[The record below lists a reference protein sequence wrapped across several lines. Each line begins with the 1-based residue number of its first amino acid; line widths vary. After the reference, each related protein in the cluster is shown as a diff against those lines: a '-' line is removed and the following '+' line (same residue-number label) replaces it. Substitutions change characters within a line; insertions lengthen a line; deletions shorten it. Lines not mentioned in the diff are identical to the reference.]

1 MGFAHPPFSS
11 RSNSPSATLPPVDVS
26 IPDKAIR
33 KRVSRGQILG
43 FLLWSLLGFLLMGAL
58 AYRPLLEMAEGM
70 LRVGWAQYF
79 GWKVAGGKE
88 FLLYC
93 LNRQECAQVL
103 LRAFPGGEMG
113 LYGGLSL
120 WFLLGGV
127 LFLRPK
133 RVAVSLRYGQHF
145 ATKEEVAPLVERRS
159 PEAIVDSGLPGA
171 PEPKE
176 GKLMGYLGVWMGES
190 LEAAKAF
197 REKKGKPKDR
207 LFLRLP
213 PRVERIHTITYAG
226 TGGGKTVG
234 IFRPRIAL
242 DAAEGNIAIIFDT
255 KYPNPGDSY
264 LDVRDWFRAF
274 GRKVRIIDPFGME
287 TGEEAV
293 QLPVLK
299 EVRDF
304 PSALDAARLI
314 YPPDIENAD
323 AASRVFVANARSLL
337 AGILYALST
346 SSTERLSFQEAA
358 KVANLDTASL
368 QNWFRRYPEAMAA
381 IQSTLAADKYVLSG
395 AQNRLVTDLEI
406 FVLDSADRLFQDGP
420 RAVSV
425 RELLRE
431 PGMIHLVFPERYIRG
446 SAGRAILRFF
456 KRFFDQAILRYA
468 EELGRPLDIHVNYYY
483 DELALFGFLPDLDS
497 DLATLRSRNIS
508 VHMATQSRAQMEAIY
523 GERWEA
529 TENNNVGTFY
539 LVPGSYTP
547 QEATYWSKMLGRYSF
562 VGVSLGESQGG
573 DRRTESLSLAE
584 RERELITP
592 DEMMTMGV
600 GEMIVLVRGFHPI
613 LVRSYPVESP
623 ESPVNW
629 IYRQAEEYRT
639 RQVRS
644 RLASIFGEPER
655 IRKHLYAQKPQDLY
669 EVYGAFEE
677 MLLELGRRGGKLLY
691 VPMGNSGYYIL
702 PRPDLEAMGV
712 HPEALQAMVRYR
724 FLAPTPQ
731 GLAIPPRCVYGP
743 NRLQRLFGVAG
754 ILVESQS

>member
-1 MGFAHPPFSS
+1 MLAAPEKAV
-11 RSNSPSATLPPVDVS
+11 RKKVS
-26 IPDKAIR
+26 K
-33 KRVSRGQILG
+33 GQILA
-43 FLLWSLLGFLLMGAL
+43 FLLWNLGGLLGAL
-58 AYRPLLEMAEGM
+58 ALGYRPLLSMAEAM
-70 LRVGWAQYF
+70 VRLGWADYF
-79 GWKVAGGKE
+79 GWRVQGGGD
-88 FLLYC
+88 FLLQC
-93 LNRQECAQVL
+93 LNRQDCAQIL
-103 LRAFPGGEMG
+103 LRGFPGGENA
-113 LYGGLSL
+113 LYGGLL
-120 WFLLGGV
+120 VWTLLGA
-127 LFLRPK
+127 LLLLRPK
-133 RVAVSLRYGQHF
+133 KVSVSLRYGQHF
-145 ATKEEVAPLVERRS
+145 ATKEEVQPLVEKRS
-159 PEAIVDSGLPGA
+159 PEEIVDSGLPGS
-171 PEPKE
+171 PKSKE
-176 GKLMGYLGVWMGES
+176 GALMGYLGVWLGET
-190 LEAAKAF
+190 LEEAKAQ
-197 REKKGKPKDR
+197 RERKKKRKES

-299 EVRDF
+299 EVKDF

-346 SSTERLSFQEAA
+346 STTERLSFQEAA
-358 KVANLDTASL
+358 KVANMETAAL
-368 QNWFRRYPEAMAA
+368 LNWFRKYPEAMAA

-406 FVLDSADRLFQDGP
+406 FVLDSADRLFQDGS
-420 RAVSV
+420 RAVTV
-425 RELLRE
+425 RDLLTE

-456 KRFFDQAILRYA
+456 KRFFDQAILRWA

-523 GERWEA
+523 GERWGA

-547 QEATYWSKMLGRYSF
+547 QEAAYWSKMLGRYSF

-613 LVRSYPVESP
+613 LVRSYPVEDP

-629 IYRQAEEYRT
+629 IYRHAEGYRD
-639 RQVRS
+639 RKVRS
-644 RLASIFGEPER
+644 RLAEIFQEPER
-655 IRKHLYAQKPQDLY
+655 LPAQRYTKEPQNLF
-669 EVYGAFEE
+669 EVYEAFEE
-677 MLLELGRRGGKLLY
+677 MLLDLGKRQGRLLY
-691 VPMGNSGYYIL
+691 YAVGTGGSGYYVL
-702 PRPDLEAMGV
+702 PRTDLEALGA
-712 HPEALQAMVRYR
+712 HPKALEAMVRYH
-724 FLAPTPQ
+724 FLAATPK
-731 GLAIPPRCVYGP
+731 GLAIPPRCVYGH
-743 NRLQRLFGVAG
+743 NRLQRLFELAGVV
-754 ILVESQS
+754 VEEEE